1 MELSL
6 YGNLSPWQVL
16 PAALLMN
23 IRKQAVASYLG
34 RPQCHASSSISIR
47 RAGHAEPNEE
57 KLVAHTNGDGRQGVL
72 SRLYKD
78 PDRDPVKTRAP
89 KTLRLLTVRNP
100 TQQNFY
106 QLLILLLTSPKA
118 RWAQTNEE
126 LWATF

>member
-34 RPQCHASSSISIR
+34 RAQCHASSSISIR

-57 KLVAHTNGDGRQGVL
+57 KLVAHTNGDGRQGLL

-78 PDRDPVKTRAP
+78 PDRDPAKTWAP
-89 KTLRLLTVRNP
+89 KTLLTVRNP

-118 RWAQTNEE
+118 QRAQTNEE